1 MPSSSSMD
9 QSYSSENKDKRLHE
23 AKSKETKYHSP
34 ELEKRISVVQKK
46 NMSLQDELKQAKA
59 NEALHEVL
67 LRESKDRST
76 ELEKK

>member
-46 NMSLQDELKQAKA
+46 NMSLQDELKQ
-59 NEALHEVL
+59 LQLSHTDQL
-67 LRESKDRST
+67 ST
-76 ELEKK
+76 KEDSIKKHI

>member
-46 NMSLQDELKQAKA
+46 NMSLQDELKQ
-59 NEALHEVL
+59 LQLSH
-67 LRESKDRST
+67 KDQLT
-76 ELEKK
+76 TKEDYIKKHI